1 MPIGENG
8 QNCELELGEYM
19 AKKIL
24 IVDDSRT
31 IRQQVSFTLSK
42 GGYEVIEAEDGQDG
56 ITKLKANGDI
66 AMVISDVNMPN
77 MNGIEMVEKIKADG
91 IVVPIV
97 MLTTEGAADL
107 IQRAKDAGAKGWLVK
122 PFKPEQLVAAVQK
135 IAG

>member
-1 MPIGENG
+1 MS
-8 QNCELELGEYM
+8 
-19 AKKIL
+19 KKIM

-31 IRQQVSFTLSK
+31 IRQQVSFTLTK
-42 GGYEVIEAEDGQDG
+42 GGYQVIEAEDGQDG
-56 ITKLKANGDI
+56 LSKLKANADI

-91 IVVPIV
+91 ISVPII

-107 IQRAKDAGAKGWLVK
+107 IQRAKNAGAKGWLVK